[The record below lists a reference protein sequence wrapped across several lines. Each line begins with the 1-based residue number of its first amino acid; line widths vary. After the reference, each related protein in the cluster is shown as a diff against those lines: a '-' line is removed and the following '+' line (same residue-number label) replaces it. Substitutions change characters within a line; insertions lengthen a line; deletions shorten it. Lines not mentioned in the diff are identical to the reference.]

1 MTTLKQAAFDLLR
14 KKTEAELRKL
24 TTSQTAAR
32 DGAIHEETRQ
42 EDPKDTRAIEAQYL
56 ARGLAERVESMRDD
70 IALLGA
76 LKLKEFGPDDA
87 IEVTA
92 LVGLDGRH
100 GAEAIYLLVPCAGG
114 ETLEVD
120 GRTIRTLTPLSP
132 LGQAL
137 VGCYVDDEVTLEL
150 PDRRMDATIR
160 WIS

>member
-14 KKTEAELRKL
+14 EKTEADLRKL
-24 TTSQTAAR
+24 STSQTAAQE
-32 DGAIHEETRQ
+32 GATHEETRQ

-56 ARGLAERVESMRDD
+56 ARGLAERVEAMGVDV
-70 IALLGA
+70 ALLAG

-92 LVGLDGRH
+92 LVGLEGPH

-120 GRTIRTLTPLSP
+120 GRTIKTLTPVSP

-137 VGCYVDDEVTLEL
+137 IGCYVDDDVTLEL
-150 PDRRMDATIR
+150 PGRRMDASIS